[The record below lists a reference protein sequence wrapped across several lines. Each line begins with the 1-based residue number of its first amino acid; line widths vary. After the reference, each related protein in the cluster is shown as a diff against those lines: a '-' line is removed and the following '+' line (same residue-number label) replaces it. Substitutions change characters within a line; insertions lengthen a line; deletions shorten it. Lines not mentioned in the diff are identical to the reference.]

1 MRRSVTAMIC
11 GLIGSLF
18 SLFWGFIFGVGGD
31 LFKIIPTDEATKLA
45 TTFTVLGWLAFIG
58 GIVGIVGS
66 ALSLK
71 KARKGAICLTV
82 ATVLSGALQLYI
94 FGKVVGGSGSSI
106 MTFIIIFL
114 LPTVLLVVASV
125 FAWLAKETEP
135 SRSASAANQTNS
147 GNQGLEKELSGLK
160 EMLDKG
166 IITEEEFAV
175 AKKNLLEKYTK

>member
-11 GLIGSLF
+11 GLIGSLY
-18 SLFWGFIFGVGGD
+18 SLWWGFIFGAFGD
-31 LFKIIPTDEATKLA
+31 LLNLIPTDGAKLG
-45 TTFTVLGWLAFIG
+45 TVFTILGWLAFIG
-58 GIVGIVGS
+58 GIVGIVGAS
-66 ALSLK
+66 LSLK
-71 KARKGAICLTV
+71 KARKGAICLSI

-94 FGKVVGGSGSSI
+94 FGKVVGGGGASI
-106 MTFIIIFL
+106 MTLIIIFL

-135 SRSASAANQTNS
+135 ARSADVANQSSS
-147 GNQGLEKELSGLK
+147 GNQTLEKELSSLK

>member
-18 SLFWGFIFGVGGD
+18 SLWWGFIFGSFGD
-31 LFKIIPTDEATKLA
+31 LLKIIPTDEASRLA
-45 TTFTVLGWLAFIG
+45 TTLTVLGWFAFIG

-66 ALSLK
+66 SLSLK
-71 KARKGAICLTV
+71 KARKGAICLTI
-82 ATVLSGALQLYI
+82 ATVFSGALQLYI
-94 FGKVVGGSGSSI
+94 FGKTVSGSNI
-106 MTFIIIFL
+106 MTSVMIFL

-135 SRSASAANQTNS
+135 TRSANAASQNNS
-147 GNQGLEKELSGLK
+147 NNQGLEKELSGLK